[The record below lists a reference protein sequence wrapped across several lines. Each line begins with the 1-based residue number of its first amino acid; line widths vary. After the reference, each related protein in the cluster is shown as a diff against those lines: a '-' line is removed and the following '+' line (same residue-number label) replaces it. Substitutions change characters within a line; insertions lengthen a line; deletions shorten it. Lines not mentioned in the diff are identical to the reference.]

1 VIYPLPAEVEAMVK
15 ALRDRA
21 ELAED
26 ARAVFAGLLA
36 VMDEIEA
43 RR

>member
-1 VIYPLPAEVEAMVK
+1 LVK

-21 ELAED
+21 DLAD
-26 ARAVFAGLLA
+26 GARAVFAGLLA